1 MCKDFILS
9 ICIIV
14 CSQSMVYCQSS
25 AGWKEEVNVYNK
37 IYDAP
42 ITMVSG
48 KKTSINTLAETKP
61 LIIALVFTR
70 CYGIC
75 TPLLL
80 QLKESLPY
88 KHDERKYEVLVVSF
102 DSRDKLKDMQQL
114 RNQLQL
120 NANSN
125 WKFAITDSISRLVA
139 SVGFNPVWHE
149 KIKQFEHDALL
160 VGVNSQGYISK
171 KLIGLRS
178 ENDLSMMISS
188 INNIFTP
195 TYRLPGKSAMLSCF
209 NYNPVTGKNTPGL
222 GLLLIALPAILSMLV
237 LIVINKLVHRKE
249 EI

>member
-1 MCKDFILS
+1 MA
-9 ICIIV
+9 
-14 CSQSMVYCQSS
+14 YCQSS

-42 ITMVSG
+42 IRLVNAE
-48 KKTSINTLAETKP
+48 KTSIYKLAEKKP

-80 QLKESLPY
+80 NVKESLQY
-88 KHDERKYEVLVVSF
+88 NQDETKFSVLVLSF
-102 DSRDKLKDMQQL
+102 DRRDQLKDMQQMKNL
-114 RNQLQL
+114 FHL
-120 NANSN
+120 NTNTN
-125 WKFAITDSISRLVA
+125 WNFAITDSISRLIA
-139 SVGFNPVWHE
+139 SVGFNPVWNE

-160 VGVNSQGYISK
+160 VGVNSQGYITK

-178 ENDLSMMISS
+178 EKDLSMMISS
-188 INNIFTP
+188 INNNFTP
-195 TYRLPGKSAMLSCF
+195 TYRLPGKSALLSCF

-222 GLLLIALPAILSMLV
+222 GLLLIALPAILSILV
-237 LIVINKLVHRKE
+237 LIVINKLVHRST